1 MQYTVLD
8 IETTGLSKYYHK
20 ITEIAALKVK
30 DKEIVDEF
38 HTLINPKV
46 LIPPFITR
54 LTGIDNKMVKD
65 APSIS
70 KIMPHFIDFLKEDP
84 MVAHNATFDHGF
96 LSHNALQQGYKFAN
110 DRICTRRLASRLLP
124 DLTSKRLHCVCD
136 HLKIDNIQEHRAMG
150 DALATHHI
158 FLKMQ
163 DMIEK
168 LEIKD
173 VMKFQYSRH

>member
-70 KIMPHFIDFLKEDP
+70 KIMPHFIDFLKEEKK
-84 MVAHNATFDHGF
+84 F
-96 LSHNALQQGYKFAN
+96 YK
-110 DRICTRRLASRLLP
+110 
-124 DLTSKRLHCVCD
+124 SKF
-136 HLKIDNIQEHRAMG
+136 K
-150 DALATHHI
+150 
-158 FLKMQ
+158 
-163 DMIEK
+163 
-168 LEIKD
+168 
-173 VMKFQYSRH
+173 